1 MYNEV
6 VNQLYSQSHHSGEIS
21 SSPYEHPC
29 KEKNVHDVTVIAFH
43 NEV

>member
-1 MYNEV
+1 MYIEV
-6 VNQLYSQSHHSGEIS
+6 VNQLYSQSHHLGEIS

-29 KEKNVHDVTVIAFH
+29 KGKNVHDFTIIAFH